1 MELRTGDGPPTNGP
15 ERTTEMTA
23 KTTAAAVFAC
33 RCSLVTLPDGTG
45 TGCTR
50 LTNRAF
56 APGHD
61 AKLKSLL
68 GQAQADGVEVTVT
81 TPAEQ
86 EGGTPTTEQMAPLMA
101 AGRFGNFGYM
111 VVEIAAKITAKRER
125 AAAHQAKL
133 AANRAKR
140 AEAAAAKKAAKEPKT
155 TPAVAKVGRWEY
167 EGFLVQQKT
176 GEPTFRYTNKK
187 DETVEVT
194 KFQLV

>member
-1 MELRTGDGPPTNGP
+1 MNA
-15 ERTTEMTA
+15 TT
-23 KTTAAAVFAC
+23 KTTAQAAATVFAC

-45 TGCTR
+45 TGCTK

-68 GQAQADGVEVTVT
+68 GQAQADGVDVTVT
-81 TPAEQ
+81 TPAEA
-86 EGGTPTTEQMAPLMA
+86 EDGKPTTEAMAPLMA

-140 AEAAAAKKAAKEPKT
+140 AEAAANKKAKVVKEPAT
-155 TPAVAKVGRWEY
+155 AKVGRWERK
-167 EGFLVQQKT
+167 GFLVTQKT
-176 GEPTFRYTNKK
+176 GEQVFEYTDKSGEAK
-187 DETVEVT
+187 VAT
-194 KFQLV
+194 KFQLA

>member
-1 MELRTGDGPPTNGP
+1 
-15 ERTTEMTA
+15 MT
-23 KTTAAAVFAC
+23 KTTAAKTVATVFAC

-45 TGCTR
+45 TGCTK

-68 GQAQADGVEVTVT
+68 GQAQADGVEVTVA
-81 TPAEQ
+81 TPIENEA
-86 EGGTPTTEQMAPLMA
+86 GKATVTTEEVSPLEA

-125 AAAHQAKL
+125 AAAHRAKL
-133 AANRAKR
+133 AANKAKR
-140 AEAAAAKKAAKEPKT
+140 EEAAAAKKVAKAKET
-155 TPAVAKVGRWEY
+155 REPATAKVGRWERT
-167 EGFLVQQKT
+167 GFLVTQKT
-176 GEPTFRYTNKK
+176 GEKVFEFAKK
-187 DETVEVT
+187 SGEVEQVA